1 MNIIWDLCINLI
13 IIIWY
18 KIYKWFG
25 IVLKYY
31 DNNIHPII
39 IIIKKLHSSNI
50 NKNKK
55 LHCTE
60 NNNNINYFLKIKMK
74 ITYPL
79 IIIKNIFLYY
89 ITKLFK
95 IFS

>member
-1 MNIIWDLCINLI
+1 MIWICT
-13 IIIWY
+13 
-18 KIYKWFG
+18 KR
-25 IVLKYY
+25 KYY

-39 IIIKKLHSSNI
+39 IIIKKLHISNI

>member
-1 MNIIWDLCINLI
+1 MI
-13 IIIWY
+13 IIYI
-18 KIYKWFG
+18 
-25 IVLKYY
+25 LKL
-31 DNNIHPII
+31 
-39 IIIKKLHSSNI
+39 IIIKKLHISNI

-60 NNNNINYFLKIKMK
+60 NNNNINYFVKIKMK

>member
-1 MNIIWDLCINLI
+1 MIWNCTRI
-13 IIIWY
+13 
-18 KIYKWFG
+18 
-25 IVLKYY
+25 KYY